1 MVRCASEQAV
11 GPPGDAQAGRGVNK
25 LLRLTPEGP
34 EIEQQ
39 GFPWRETARTGGD
52 RHTIRLLSLR
62 HRHLSSLQQS
72 KVTQPHVAAGLR
84 TRLIMEAAAGL
95 ENVGKSLMH
104 ALELADGFKKGPRSL
119 DTLCVG

>member
-72 KVTQPHVAAGLR
+72 KVSRASRCGWPQDPVDYGGSSWT
-84 TRLIMEAAAGL
+84 
-95 ENVGKSLMH
+95 
-104 ALELADGFKKGPRSL
+104 
-119 DTLCVG
+119 